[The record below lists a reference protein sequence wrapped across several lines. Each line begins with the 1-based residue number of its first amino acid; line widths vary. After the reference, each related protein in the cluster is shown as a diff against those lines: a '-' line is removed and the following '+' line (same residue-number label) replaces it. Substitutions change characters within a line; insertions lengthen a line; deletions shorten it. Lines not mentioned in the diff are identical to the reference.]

1 MVGKTKAF
9 YTKNDMLYSLL
20 KDNLLSGAY
29 HPGERLVVA
38 DLAAEFQVTTQLLHQ
53 SAGEEQSAVVS
64 FTHIPRNSAR
74 RSAPPALW
82 RCGS

>member
-1 MVGKTKAF
+1 MIGKTKAF

-38 DLAAEFQVTTQLLHQ
+38 DLAAEFQV
-53 SAGEEQSAVVS
+53 SPMPVRE
-64 FTHIPRNSAR
+64 
-74 RSAPPALW
+74 ALQRLQQDGW
-82 RCGS
+82 V